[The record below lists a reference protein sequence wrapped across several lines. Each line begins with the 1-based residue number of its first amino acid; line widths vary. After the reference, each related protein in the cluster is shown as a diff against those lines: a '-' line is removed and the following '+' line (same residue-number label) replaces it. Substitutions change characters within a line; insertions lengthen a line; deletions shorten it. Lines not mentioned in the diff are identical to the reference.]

1 MNAQA
6 SYVYDRRI
14 RTILRGLIDA
24 GQAMHAAL
32 DSEKAVFK
40 ISLEEKQ
47 RRAKKWEEALNKFRE
62 GQYKFREGQ

>member
-14 RTILRGLIDA
+14 RTLLRELIDA
-24 GQAMHAAL
+24 GHEMHAAL
-32 DSEKAVFK
+32 DCEGATFP
-40 ISLEEKQ
+40 ISVAEER

-62 GQYKFREGQ
+62 AR